1 MMDRKMQ
8 EWTMSKTILATE
20 PPVEAGGLR
29 QDLID
34 AGLEIVAETSEAAD
48 LPQAVIRTQAELVVA
63 ISGSP
68 SPVLFE
74 AAKMLNAI
82 APRPFILFTS
92 DRDAAKI
99 NRASDS
105 GIHAYVVDGY
115 ARHRLPAIVQ
125 VAKARFRHDQ
135 RLKNEIGALT
145 KRFEE
150 RKTVDRAKGL
160 LMRSRGVSEE
170 EAFELLRALAMH
182 SRQRIGVV
190 AASVIDMSRAG
201 EAVNKA
207 GQLRMLSQRIAL
219 AYAQAVSDRP
229 PGTIVDTLA
238 DSVER
243 VEANLAMLRRA
254 ISAKG
259 YGDFVDRVVASWQEL
274 KALLDGPPQAQAV
287 ERIDARA
294 EQMLD
299 DAERLTGF
307 LESSGLVTTL
317 HIINVAGRQR
327 MLSQRIAKLCFLL
340 ALNPEPA
347 RLREL
352 RDIAA
357 KFQEVLDYL
366 NDVPLSSAAIRTSLE
381 QANLHWASMSEA
393 LGALGDRDTLVR
405 VAFISEQLLG
415 VFERLA
421 QLYEQSMQMLIGDQI
436 GRIG

>member
-1 MMDRKMQ
+1 MDPLPNQ
-8 EWTMSKTILATE
+8 EPPMSKIILATE
-20 PPVEAGGLR
+20 PPVETGGLR
-29 QDLID
+29 QDLTD
-34 AGLEIVAETSEAAD
+34 AGLDIVEESEAAD

-63 ISGSP
+63 VSGSP

-74 AAKMLNAI
+74 AAKMLGAV

-92 DRDAAKI
+92 DRDAGKI
-99 NRASDS
+99 SRAADA

-115 ARHRLPAIVQ
+115 ARNRLPSIVQ
-125 VAKARFRHDQ
+125 VAKARFSHDQ
-135 RLKNEIGALT
+135 RLKNELGALT

-150 RKTVDRAKGL
+150 RKTVDRAKGV
-160 LMRSRGVSEE
+160 LMRSRGVGEE
-170 EAFELLRALAMH
+170 EAFELLRTFAMRT
-182 SRQRIGVV
+182 RQRIGVV
-190 AASVIDMSRAG
+190 AQSVIDMSRAG

-219 AYAQAVSDRP
+219 AYAQAVVGP
-229 PGTIVDTLA
+229 PPDAIADTLA
-238 DSVER
+238 DSVAR
-243 VEANLAMLRRA
+243 VEANLAMLSRA
-254 ISAKG
+254 ISTQG

-274 KALLDGPPQAQAV
+274 KQLTTAPPQVQMV
-287 ERIDARA
+287 EQVDAGA
-294 EQMLD
+294 EKMLT

-340 ALNPEPA
+340 AINPEPA

-366 NDVPLSSAAIRTSLE
+366 NGVPLSSAAIRADLE
-381 QANLHWASMSEA
+381 QANLHWSRMSDA
-393 LGALGDRDTLVR
+393 LGALGDREALVR
-405 VAFISEQLLG
+405 IALISEQLLA

-421 QLYEQSMQMLIGDQI
+421 QQYEQSMQMLTSDPV

>member
-1 MMDRKMQ
+1 
-8 EWTMSKTILATE
+8 MSKTILATE
-20 PPVEAGGLR
+20 PPVETGDLR
-29 QDLID
+29 QDLAD
-34 AGLEIVAETSEAAD
+34 AGLEIVEETREATD
-48 LPQAVIRTQAELVVA
+48 LPQTVIRTQAELVVA
-63 ISGSP
+63 VSGSP
-68 SPVLFE
+68 SPALFE
-74 AAKMLNAI
+74 AAKMLGAV

-92 DRDAAKI
+92 DRDATKI
-99 NRASDS
+99 SRAADA

-115 ARHRLPAIVQ
+115 ARQRLPAIVQ

-135 RLKNEIGALT
+135 KLRNEISALT

-170 EAFELLRALAMH
+170 EAFELLRGLAMRT
-182 SRQRIGVV
+182 RQRIGVV
-190 AASVIDMSRAG
+190 ASGVIDMSRAG

-219 AYAQAVSDRP
+219 AYAQAVSDPP
-229 PGTIVDTLA
+229 PGAIADTLA

-254 ISAKG
+254 ISAQG
-259 YGDFVDRVVASWQEL
+259 YGDFVDCVVASWEEL
-274 KALLDGPPQAQAV
+274 KRLANVAPQAATLEQV
-287 ERIDARA
+287 DARA
-294 EQMLD
+294 EQMLT

-317 HIINVAGRQR
+317 HVINVAGRQR

-340 ALNPEPA
+340 AISPEPA

-352 RDIAA
+352 RDVAT

-366 NDVPLSSAAIRTSLE
+366 NDVPLSSAAIRANLE
-381 QANLHWASMSEA
+381 QANVQWGRMSDA
-393 LGALGDRDTLVR
+393 LGALSDRETLVR
-405 VAFISEQLLG
+405 ISFISEQLLA
-415 VFERLA
+415 VFE
-421 QLYEQSMQMLIGDQI
+421 QLTQQYEQSMQVLTGDPV

>member
-1 MMDRKMQ
+1 
-8 EWTMSKTILATE
+8 MSKTILATE
-20 PPVEAGGLR
+20 PPVETGDLR
-29 QDLID
+29 QDLTD
-34 AGLEIVAETSEAAD
+34 AGLEIVAETGEAAE

-63 ISGSP
+63 ASGSP
-68 SPVLFE
+68 SPALFE
-74 AAKMLNAI
+74 AARMLGAV

-92 DRDAAKI
+92 DRDAVKI
-99 NRASDS
+99 NRAGEC

-115 ARHRLPAIVQ
+115 ARHRLPAVVQ
-125 VAKARFRHDQ
+125 VARARFRHDQ
-135 RLKNEIGALT
+135 QLKNEIGALT

-170 EAFELLRALAMH
+170 EAFEMLRALAMRT
-182 SRQRIGVV
+182 RQRIGVV
-190 AASVIDMSRAG
+190 ASSVIDMSRAG

-219 AYAQAVSDRP
+219 AYAQAVSDPP
-229 PGTIVDTLA
+229 PGAIEDTLA

-254 ISAKG
+254 ISAQG

-274 KALLDGPPQAQAV
+274 KALLDAPPAAQTV
-287 ERIDARA
+287 ELVDARA
-294 EQMLD
+294 EQMLT

-317 HIINVAGRQR
+317 HILNVAGRQR

-340 ALNPEPA
+340 AITPEPA

-357 KFQEVLDYL
+357 KFQEVLSYL
-366 NDVPLSSAAIRTSLE
+366 NNVPLSSAAIRADLE
-381 QANLHWASMSEA
+381 QANLHWAKMSDA

-405 VAFISEQLLG
+405 ISFISEQLLA

-421 QLYEQSMQMLIGDQI
+421 HQYEQSMQMLIGDQV

>member
-1 MMDRKMQ
+1 
-8 EWTMSKTILATE
+8 MSKTILATE
-20 PPVEAGGLR
+20 PPAETGGLR
-29 QDLID
+29 QDLTD
-34 AGLEIVAETSEAAD
+34 AGLEIVAETGDAAD

-63 ISGSP
+63 VSGSP
-68 SPVLFE
+68 SPALFE
-74 AAKMLNAI
+74 AAKTLGAV

-92 DRDAAKI
+92 DRDATKI
-99 NRASDS
+99 GRAVDC

-115 ARHRLPAIVQ
+115 ARHRLPPVVQ

-135 RLKNEIGALT
+135 KLRNEISALT

-170 EAFELLRALAMH
+170 EAFELLRTLAMKT
-182 SRQRIGVV
+182 RQRIGVI
-190 AASVIDMSRAG
+190 ASSVIDMSRAG

-219 AYAQAVSDRP
+219 AYAQAVSDP
-229 PGTIVDTLA
+229 PGAIVDTLA

-254 ISAKG
+254 ISAQG
-259 YGDFVDRVVASWQEL
+259 YGDFVDRVVASWEEV
-274 KALLDGPPQAQAV
+274 KALTAAPPQAQMV
-287 ERIDARA
+287 RQVDARA
-294 EQMLD
+294 EQMLQ

-317 HIINVAGRQR
+317 HVINVAGRQR

-340 ALNPEPA
+340 AINPDPA

-352 RDIAA
+352 RDVAA

-366 NDVPLSSAAIRTSLE
+366 NGVPLSSAAIRASLE
-381 QANLHWASMSEA
+381 QANVHWAGMSDA
-393 LGALGDRDTLVR
+393 LGALGDRETLVR

-415 VFERLA
+415 VFDRLA
-421 QLYEQSMQMLIGDQI
+421 QQYEQSMQMLIGDQI

>member
-1 MMDRKMQ
+1 
-8 EWTMSKTILATE
+8 MSKTILATE
-20 PPVEAGGLR
+20 PPVENGGLR
-29 QDLID
+29 QDLTD
-34 AGLEIVAETSEAAD
+34 AGLEIVEETREAVD

-63 ISGSP
+63 VSGSP
-68 SPVLFE
+68 SPALFE
-74 AAKMLNAI
+74 AAKMLIAV

-92 DRDAAKI
+92 DRDATKI
-99 NRASDS
+99 SRAGDC

-115 ARHRLPAIVQ
+115 ARHRLAAIVQ
-125 VAKARFRHDQ
+125 VAKTRFRHDQ
-135 RLKNEIGALT
+135 KLRNEISQLT
-145 KRFEE
+145 KRFGE

-170 EAFELLRALAMH
+170 EAFELLRSLAMRT
-182 SRQRIGVV
+182 RQRIGIV

-201 EAVNKA
+201 EAVNKS

-219 AYAQAVSDRP
+219 AYAQAVSGPP
-229 PGTIVDTLA
+229 PGAIAETMA

-243 VEANLAMLRRA
+243 VEANLALLRRA
-254 ISAKG
+254 ISAQG
-259 YGDFVDRVVASWQEL
+259 YGEFVDRVVASWQDL
-274 KALLDGPPQAQAV
+274 KALLDGAPEASAV
-287 ERIDARA
+287 EQVDARA
-294 EQMLD
+294 EQMLT

-317 HIINVAGRQR
+317 HVINVAGRQR

-340 ALNPEPA
+340 AITPEPA

-352 RDIAA
+352 RDVAA

-366 NDVPLSSAAIRTSLE
+366 NGVPLSSAAIRANLE
-381 QANLHWASMSEA
+381 QANIHWGRMSDA
-393 LGALGDRDTLVR
+393 LGALGDREALVKI
-405 VAFISEQLLG
+405 AFISEQLLG

>member
-1 MMDRKMQ
+1 
-8 EWTMSKTILATE
+8 MSKTILATE
-20 PPVEAGGLR
+20 PPVETGGLR
-29 QDLID
+29 QDLTD
-34 AGLEIVAETSEAAD
+34 AGLEIVAETSDAAD

-63 ISGSP
+63 VSGSP
-68 SPVLFE
+68 SPALFE
-74 AAKMLNAI
+74 AAKVLGAV
-82 APRPFILFTS
+82 APRPFVLFTS
-92 DRDAAKI
+92 DRDATKI
-99 NRASDS
+99 GRASDCS
-105 GIHAYVVDGY
+105 IHAYVVDGY
-115 ARHRLPAIVQ
+115 ARHRLPSIVQ

-135 RLKNEIGALT
+135 QLKNEIGALT

-170 EAFELLRALAMH
+170 EAFELLRSLAMRT
-182 SRQRIGVV
+182 RQRIGVV

-207 GQLRMLSQRIAL
+207 GQLRMLSQRVAL
-219 AYAQAVSDRP
+219 ACAQAVSGP
-229 PGTIVDTLA
+229 PPDAIESTLA
-238 DSVER
+238 DSIER
-243 VEANLAMLRRA
+243 VEANLALLRHS
-254 ISAKG
+254 ISAQG

-274 KALLDGPPQAQAV
+274 KTLATAPPQATTV
-287 ERIDARA
+287 EQVDVRA
-294 EQMLD
+294 EQMLN

-317 HIINVAGRQR
+317 HVINVAGRQR

-340 ALNPEPA
+340 AINPDPA

-366 NDVPLSSAAIRTSLE
+366 NNVPLSSAAIRTNLE
-381 QANLHWASMSEA
+381 QANVHWRTMSDA
-393 LGALGDRDTLVR
+393 LGALGDRDTLAR
-405 VAFISEQLLG
+405 IAFISEQLLD

-421 QLYEQSMQMLIGDQI
+421 QLYEQSMQMLIGDPI

>member
-1 MMDRKMQ
+1 
-8 EWTMSKTILATE
+8 MSKTILATE
-20 PPVEAGGLR
+20 PPVETGDLR
-29 QDLID
+29 QDLTD
-34 AGLEIVAETSEAAD
+34 AGLEIVAETGEAAE

-63 ISGSP
+63 VSGSP
-68 SPVLFE
+68 SPALFE
-74 AAKMLNAI
+74 AAKMLGAV

-92 DRDAAKI
+92 DRDAVKI
-99 NRASDS
+99 NRAGEC

-115 ARHRLPAIVQ
+115 ARHRLPAVVQ
-125 VAKARFRHDQ
+125 VARARFRHDQ
-135 RLKNEIGALT
+135 QLKNEIGALT

-170 EAFELLRALAMH
+170 EAFELLRTLAMRT
-182 SRQRIGVV
+182 RQRIGVV
-190 AASVIDMSRAG
+190 ASSVIDMSRAG

-219 AYAQAVSDRP
+219 AYAQAVADPRP
-229 PGTIVDTLA
+229 GEIEDTLA
-238 DSVER
+238 NSIER

-254 ISAKG
+254 ISAQG

-274 KALLDGPPQAQAV
+274 KALLDAPPEAQTV
-287 ERIDARA
+287 ERVDARA
-294 EQMLD
+294 EQMLA

-317 HIINVAGRQR
+317 HILNVAGRQR

-340 ALNPEPA
+340 AITPEPA

-352 RDIAA
+352 REIAA
-357 KFQEVLDYL
+357 KFEEVLRYL
-366 NDVPLSSAAIRTSLE
+366 NNVPLSSAAIRADLE
-381 QANLHWASMSEA
+381 QANLHWAKMSGA

-405 VAFISEQLLG
+405 ISFISEQLLA

-421 QLYEQSMQMLIGDQI
+421 HQYEQSMQMLIGDQV